1 MSTRTVKIAPSILA
15 CDFARLGEEVG
26 QAEAGGGDWIH
37 VDVMDG
43 AFVPNITVGVP
54 VVEAVRRVT
63 SLPLDVHLMIESPE
77 RMIPA
82 FVEAGATS
90 LTVHEEACPD
100 LHRAIHLIRKLGAR
114 AAVAL
119 NPATPV
125 STLEEA
131 LPLIDMVLIMTVSPG
146 FGGQQFIPGTLD
158 KIRKLVALAREQG
171 ADELEIEVDGGIS
184 TETAPAVVAAG
195 ATVLVA
201 GVAVFNRH
209 ASVAENITA
218 LRASSALAVP

>member
-1 MSTRTVKIAPSILA
+1 MSTIKIAPSILA
-15 CDFARLGEEVG
+15 SDFGRLGEEVQ

-37 VDVMDG
+37 IDVMDG

-54 VVEAVRRVT
+54 VVEAVRRNT
-63 SLPLDVHLMIESPE
+63 SLPLDVHLMIEQPE

-100 LHRAIHLIRKLGAR
+100 LHRAIHMIRRLGAR

-125 STLEEA
+125 ATLEEI

-146 FGGQQFIPGTLD
+146 FGGQQFIPGSIA
-158 KIRKLVALAREQG
+158 KIRKLASMAREQG
-171 ADELEIEVDGGIS
+171 LDELDIEVDGGIS
-184 TETAPAVVAAG
+184 VETAPAVVAAG

-218 LRASSALAVP
+218 IRASAAVTV

>member
-15 CDFARLGEEVG
+15 ADFARLGEEVG

-37 VDVMDG
+37 IDVMDG

-63 SLPLDVHLMIESPE
+63 SLPLDVHLMIERPE

-100 LHRAIHLIRKLGAR
+100 LHRAIHMIRKAGAR

-125 STLEEA
+125 GTLEEI

-146 FGGQQFIPGTLD
+146 FGGQEFIPGTIE
-158 KIRKLVALAREQG
+158 KIRKLAAMARQQG
-171 ADELEIEVDGGIS
+171 LEDLEIEVDGGIS
-184 TETAPAVVAAG
+184 VETAPGVVAAG

-209 ASVAENITA
+209 GSVAENITG
-218 LRASSALAVP
+218 LRTSSTARV

>member
-1 MSTRTVKIAPSILA
+1 MSRRVKIAPSILA
-15 CDFARLGEEVG
+15 SDFARLGEEIG
-26 QAEAGGGDWIH
+26 QAEAADADWIH

-43 AFVPNITVGVP
+43 HFVPNMTVGVP

-63 SLPLDVHLMIESPE
+63 SLPLDVHLMIERPE
-77 RMIPA
+77 QMIPA
-82 FVEAGATS
+82 FVKAGATS

-100 LHRAIHLIRKLGAR
+100 LHRAIHQIRQLGAR

-125 STLEEA
+125 GTLEEI

-146 FGGQQFIPGTLD
+146 FGGQHFLHGSID
-158 KIRKLVALAREQG
+158 KVRRLAGMARERG
-171 ADELEIEVDGGIS
+171 LNDLEIEVDGGIA
-184 TETAPAVVAAG
+184 TDTAPAIVAAG

-201 GVAVFNRH
+201 GVAIFNTLGT
-209 ASVAENITA
+209 VEENISA
-218 LRASSALAVP
+218 LRSAAASPAP